1 MSRRHRIV
9 ATLLAAFTLVFAQ
22 LAVSAHACEL
32 VVQSMATQAAP
43 GHECCAEDVG
53 DGTNPAGGNVCVEH
67 CQHVQASFD
76 NGQPAPGIV
85 ETAGPAL
92 RVDAGDPALS
102 ADGRP
107 AWLLV
112 PPAAS
117 PPAAILFG
125 VLRI

>member
-9 ATLLAAFTLVFAQ
+9 AALFAAFALVFAQ
-22 LAVSAHACEL
+22 LAVSAHACEFFG
-32 VVQSMATQAAP
+32 QSTAAQAAP
-43 GHECCAEDVG
+43 AHDCCAEDAG
-53 DGTNPAGGNVCVEH
+53 DGTNPAGGNVCAEH
-67 CQHVQASFD
+67 CQHAQASFD
-76 NGQPAPGIV
+76 NGQPAPGLV

-92 RVDAGDPALS
+92 RVDAGEAALS
-102 ADGRP
+102 ADRRP